1 MTNALRAFGPASAL
15 FCFDLAGSTR
25 KQTGKMEVTTIRLN
39 VAEIA
44 DFRRKLRDNKVIED
58 TLCRNSLVQ
67 AFEKASIRDF
77 EALLIAD
84 LDTVC
89 KKIGIASAV
98 KMRLKALQRTMV
110 DPEATASAVD
120 MIAVVQITNKR
131 KALRP
136 VGFPMETTRLT
147 EY

>member
-1 MTNALRAFGPASAL
+1 MGAT
-15 FCFDLAGSTR
+15 
-25 KQTGKMEVTTIRLN
+25 RLN

-44 DFRRKLRDNKVIED
+44 MFRRQLRDNKIVDNE
-58 TLCRNSLVQ
+58 LCRNSLVQ

-120 MIAVVQITNKR
+120 MIALVQITNKR